1 MSDDALLSLVHPADW
16 SNPAPRERYD
26 LVVLGAGTAGL
37 VTAAGAAGLGA
48 KVALVERD
56 RMGGDCLNVGCVP
69 SKAIIA
75 AARIAAQARRAKEYG
90 VTASD
95 VSVNFNAVLERMRRL
110 RASLAPHDSAARF
123 QSLGVDVFFG
133 EARFVS
139 NDAVLVQ
146 GSMLRFKRAAICTGA
161 RPAVPPIPGLRD
173 AGFLTNESVFDL
185 TEQPRRLLVLG
196 GGPIGCELAQ
206 AFARFGSEVTLVER
220 GSRLLP
226 KDDAAASA
234 VVRQALERD
243 GVRLLLEHQVASI
256 GRANCQ
262 TVVSVVPSSPAALSS
277 RADSDRSSILT
288 DAILVA
294 AGRQPNVEA
303 LDLDKANVSYDVK
316 RGVEVD
322 DRLRTTNKQI
332 YAAGDVCSR
341 FKFTHAAD
349 SMARIVIQ
357 NALFLGRRKASALT
371 IPWCTYT
378 SPEVA
383 HVGLTEEQ
391 ANQNGIPVDT
401 FTQPLTSVDRNV
413 LDGDTEGFVKVCVKR
428 GSDRIIGGTIVDEH
442 AGDLIGYLSHAMTN
456 GLGLKG
462 FSSTI
467 FPYPTRSEALRK
479 LGDAYNRTRLTPT
492 AQRVL
497 STWLRWT

>member
-1 MSDDALLSLVHPADW
+1 MSDEALLSHVRPADW
-16 SNPAPRERYD
+16 RNPTPRGRYD
-26 LVVLGAGTAGL
+26 LVVIGAGTAGL

-69 SKAIIA
+69 SKGIIA
-75 AARIAAQARRAKEYG
+75 AARIAANARRGTEYG
-90 VTASD
+90 VTAAD
-95 VSVNFNAVLERMRRL
+95 VRVDFATVMERMRRL

-133 EARFVS
+133 AANFVS
-139 NDAVLVQ
+139 GDAVAVD
-146 GSMLRFKRAAICTGA
+146 GSTLRFKRAAICTGA
-161 RPAVPPIPGLRD
+161 RAAVPAVPGLNE

-185 TEQPRRLLVLG
+185 AELPRRLLILG

-220 GSRLLP
+220 GKRLLP
-226 KDDAAASA
+226 KDDPAASHI
-234 VVRQALERD
+234 VQQALERD
-243 GVRLLLEHQVASI
+243 GVRVLTSCAAVRFDVGASGHQVQLEHATESAQGSEA
-256 GRANCQ
+256 
-262 TVVSVVPSSPAALSS
+262 PLSPF
-277 RADSDRSSILT
+277 
-288 DAILVA
+288 DAVLVA

-303 LDLDKANVSYDVK
+303 LDLANAHVK
-316 RGVEVD
+316 FDPQSGITVD
-322 DRLRTTNKQI
+322 DRLRTTNKRI

-349 SMARIVIQ
+349 AMARIVIQ
-357 NALFLGRRKASALT
+357 NALFLGRKKATALT

-391 ANQNGIPVDT
+391 AQHDGIVIDT
-401 FTQPLTSVDRNV
+401 FVQPLSSVDRNV
-413 LDGDTEGFVKVCVKR
+413 LDGDTTGFVKVHVQQ
-428 GSDRIIGGTIVDEH
+428 GSDRILGGTIVDEH
-442 AGDLIGYLSHAMTN
+442 AGDLIGYLAHAMTH
-456 GLGLKG
+456 GLGLKA
-462 FSSTI
+462 FSSTV

-492 AQRVL
+492 AKKTL
-497 STWLRWT
+497 SAWVRWTR